1 MAVYN
6 KDSRLSEVVMAHP
19 SIIPVINRLGVS
31 LGVGDDSVGAVCA
44 ERGIDSAFFISVV
57 NTFLDESYFPSNS
70 RDTFSL
76 EKTIDYLSKT
86 SVYYLRVQLPNIERH
101 FDSLSSRSGT
111 DNNLGLLR
119 HFFPEM
125 RHELVECVNY
135 DERLLFPA
143 LRNGNVPSDCNRY
156 VNAHTEVEEKLHD
169 LLTFFVVHLQG
180 DYDRNL
186 CMAVVSSV
194 FSLQKDVSQNNRIR
208 NRILLPIIREMEV
221 NGDCVNQ

>member
-86 SVYYLRVQLPNIERH
+86 SVCYLRVQLPNIERH
-101 FDSLSSRSGT
+101 FDSLISRSGT
-111 DNNLGLLR
+111 DNYLGLLR
-119 HFFPEM
+119 HFFTDM

>member
-76 EKTIDYLSKT
+76 EKQSTT
-86 SVYYLRVQLPNIERH
+86 
-101 FDSLSSRSGT
+101 
-111 DNNLGLLR
+111 
-119 HFFPEM
+119 
-125 RHELVECVNY
+125 
-135 DERLLFPA
+135 
-143 LRNGNVPSDCNRY
+143 
-156 VNAHTEVEEKLHD
+156 
-169 LLTFFVVHLQG
+169 
-180 DYDRNL
+180 
-186 CMAVVSSV
+186 
-194 FSLQKDVSQNNRIR
+194 
-208 NRILLPIIREMEV
+208 
-221 NGDCVNQ
+221 

>member
-101 FDSLSSRSGT
+101 FDSLISRSGT

-119 HFFPEM
+119 HFFTDM

>member
-1 MAVYN
+1 MPT
-6 KDSRLSEVVMAHP
+6 SC
-19 SIIPVINRLGVS
+19 G
-31 LGVGDDSVGAVCA
+31 SVGS
-44 ERGIDSAFFISVV
+44 SAFFISVV

-101 FDSLSSRSGT
+101 FDSLISRSGT

-119 HFFPEM
+119 HFFTDM

>member
-1 MAVYN
+1 M
-6 KDSRLSEVVMAHP
+6 
-19 SIIPVINRLGVS
+19 
-31 LGVGDDSVGAVCA
+31 
-44 ERGIDSAFFISVV
+44 

-101 FDSLSSRSGT
+101 FDSLISRSGT

-119 HFFPEM
+119 HFFTDM

-169 LLTFFVVHLQG
+169 LLTFSWCIFKETTTGIYAWQWFHPFFIAE
-180 DYDRNL
+180 R
-186 CMAVVSSV
+186 CES
-194 FSLQKDVSQNNRIR
+194 
-208 NRILLPIIREMEV
+208 E
-221 NGDCVNQ
+221 